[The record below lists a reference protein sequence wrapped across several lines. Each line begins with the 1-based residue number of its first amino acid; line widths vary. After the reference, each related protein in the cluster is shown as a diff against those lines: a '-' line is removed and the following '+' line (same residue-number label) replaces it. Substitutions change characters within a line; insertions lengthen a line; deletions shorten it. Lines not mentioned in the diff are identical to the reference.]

1 MNVDPVTIHL
11 VRPSVPGDPSI
22 LSDDERS
29 RAAGFR
35 FPEDSARWI
44 SYRCSLRRILGNLL
58 GTAPQDVPI
67 NLSETGKPLLGAPFE
82 QIHFSLSHVDSL
94 ALIAVSH
101 GGPVGIDVESKPR
114 AVELLG
120 CENTFCHPDE
130 VAALPA
136 TADARSAKLLE
147 LWTMKEAVLKAL
159 GTGFLTPPESVKI
172 ISPDSIFHQAVG
184 DESNEELKLQS
195 IQLLSHPALTG
206 YQAALS
212 SRQRTWKL
220 IDCAE
225 STNPGESARIRTSD
239 G

>member
-1 MNVDPVTIHL
+1 MNADPVTIHL
-11 VRPSVPGDPSI
+11 LRPSSPGD
-22 LSDDERS
+22 LSVLTDEEKS

-35 FPEDSARWI
+35 FADDSARWI
-44 SYRCSLRRILGNLL
+44 SYRSSLRRILGATLE
-58 GTAPQDVPI
+58 TAPQDVPI
-67 NLSETGKPLLGAPFE
+67 LLSDSGKPLLGTPFE
-82 QIHFSLSHVDSL
+82 HVHFSLSHVDAL
-94 ALIAVSH
+94 ALLAVSH

-120 CENTFCHPDE
+120 CETSFCHPDE
-130 VAALPA
+130 LEALP
-136 TADARSAKLLE
+136 TAEDARAGKLLE

-172 ISPDSIFHQAVG
+172 VTLDSICHQAVG
-184 DESNEELKLQS
+184 DESIEELKCQC
-195 IQLLSHPALTG
+195 IQPVSHPALSG

-212 SRQRTWKL
+212 SRQRAWKL
-220 IDCAE
+220 IDSME